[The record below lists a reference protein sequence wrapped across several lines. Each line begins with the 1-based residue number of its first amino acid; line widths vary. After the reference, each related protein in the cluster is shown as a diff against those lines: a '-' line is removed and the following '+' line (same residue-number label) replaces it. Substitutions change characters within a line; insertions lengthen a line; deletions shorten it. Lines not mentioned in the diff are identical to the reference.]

1 MNNTRNNESVESN
14 KKVAEFCS
22 KRKLAK
28 TIFDKQVQKEK
39 KKNSGTVMKNY

>member
-22 KRKLAK
+22 KKKLAK
-28 TIFDKQVQKEK
+28 TIFDKQVPRKDPK
-39 KKNSGTVMKNY
+39 FN